1 MKSRRLIGCIAA
13 VLFAAPIGAVSVGA
27 VFAAVRVD
35 GDEVIFS
42 LRVPDAHEVYLVGD
56 FNQWNPTVEPMNR
69 VDDHFEVGLFLVAG
83 EYRYQFVVDGKPVN
97 DPDNPQRGKTATGTH
112 GGSPLLLIERG
123 DGLVLS
129 TEASSKTAPVQH
141 ARPGVR
147 YIGAVRT
154 RDDTDVTQRVDLT
167 VAGKFDALDAR
178 ASVATDDSSWAWN
191 SAPSIDVWFD
201 RARVDVRLGKLFA
214 RGFENDSTWV
224 SSDPTTLVGNAGVY
238 HYDAGFRRHGVAAIL
253 SGSHAALHALYA
265 DATTRSPASGVA
277 LVAPDS
283 GSVYDTRY
291 SFDGSDVLAAEAALD
306 FGKAGAGLVFR
317 REAGF
322 NPGVAAALDPAP
334 LATDDVYAT
343 RENRAV
349 SSVWAHRDRL
359 FGLSFDGAYGWGS
372 VKSHASGAASDTI
385 ATGASVDAALATQEI
400 DRTFPVMETWRGL
413 AEVGAGSLKRLH
425 GSARWDFTRFD
436 FDGLRGKSRADVHRV
451 TIAAADSLRG
461 WMLDARVRYTHAD
474 YGDTPDALAIDW
486 PELNPWLSIWDDY
499 DEAAIVGLAF
509 DRYDVATLRVAHRWQ
524 RILADADLT
533 AGMRGV
539 AEDLVHASVRAHAD
553 AEVRGPWHAG
563 ADLRTAWYDA
573 GEWTSAG
580 FLWSGY
586 LEGSYRR
593 GPFELSAGYGFD
605 PLVFNPVTAEYN
617 DIGYTEFLRE
627 ALSGGVARSRADDI
641 VRALIEQERLLE
653 DASVF
658 KIELVVDLR

>member
-1 MKSRRLIGCIAA
+1 MGARMLRVVCVAA
-13 VLFAAPIGAVSVGA
+13 MAWLLAAPAR
-27 VFAAVRVD
+27 AAVRVD

-42 LRVPDAHEVYLVGD
+42 LRMPNAHEVYLVGD
-56 FNQWNPTVEPMNR
+56 FNQWNPTVEPMNL
-69 VDDHFEVGLFLVAG
+69 VDEHFEVGLFLVAG
-83 EYRYQFVVDGKPVN
+83 EYRYQFVVDGKLIN
-97 DPDNPQRGKTATGTH
+97 DPDNPMGGKPVAGAH
-112 GGSPLLLIERG
+112 AGSPLVLIERG

-129 TEASSKTAPVQH
+129 TEASSKTAPVEH
-141 ARPGVR
+141 AKPGVR
-147 YIGAVRT
+147 YIGAMRT

-178 ASVATDDSSWAWN
+178 ASVATNDSSWAWN
-191 SAPSIDVWFD
+191 SGPSIDVWFD
-201 RARVDVRLGKLFA
+201 RARVDVKLGKLFA

-224 SSDPTTLVGNAGVY
+224 SADPTRLVGNAGIY
-238 HYDAGFRRHGVAAIL
+238 DYDAGFRRHGLTATL
-253 SGSHAALHALYA
+253 SGSHAVVRTLYA
-265 DATTRSPASGVA
+265 DATTRAPANSVSFA
-277 LVAPDS
+277 PAPDS

-291 SFDGSDVLAAEAALD
+291 SFDGSDVLAAEATFD
-306 FGKAGAGLVFR
+306 FSSAGAGVVFR
-317 REAGF
+317 REAGV

-372 VKSHASGAASDTI
+372 VKSHASGTASDTI
-385 ATGASVDAALATQEI
+385 APGASVDAAIATQEI

-413 AEVGAGSLKRLH
+413 AEIGAGSPKRLH

-436 FDGLRGKSRADVHRV
+436 FDGLRGKSRADVHRA
-451 TIAAADSLRG
+451 TIAAADSLFG

-509 DRYDVATLRVAHRWQ
+509 DRYDVATLSAGRAWPRVA
-524 RILADADLT
+524 AKVDLT
-533 AGMRGV
+533 AGLRGV
-539 AEDLVHASVRAHAD
+539 ADDLVHASVRAHAD
-553 AEVRGPWHAG
+553 ADVRGPWHAG

-573 GEWTSAG
+573 EGWTSGG

-617 DIGYTEFLRE
+617 DIGYAEFLRG
-627 ALSGGVARSRADDI
+627 ALFGGVTRSRADDI